1 MEDTKVFM
9 MLALNIIVAIPLA
22 AVVLRLLFKNSILYK
37 IGFLWV
43 TNIILIDISSKMSV
57 LYPEAYP
64 KYISLPL
71 GLSVSVV
78 LVYLSY
84 RVVRKP
90 FSSAIDKLEELSTGN
105 LDIYPDDD
113 LLKRNDELGRIARS
127 INRLS
132 QTFKK
137 VVADIKYSSDFIAK
151 ASNQL
156 SSI

>member
-1 MEDTKVFM
+1 MENSNVLISVGINL
-9 MLALNIIVAIPLA
+9 LAGIPLA

-78 LVYLSY
+78 LIYLTY
-84 RVVRKP
+84 RIVRKP
-90 FSSAIDKLEELSTGN
+90 FSDAIDKLEELSTGN
-105 LDIYPDDD
+105 LEIHSDDS